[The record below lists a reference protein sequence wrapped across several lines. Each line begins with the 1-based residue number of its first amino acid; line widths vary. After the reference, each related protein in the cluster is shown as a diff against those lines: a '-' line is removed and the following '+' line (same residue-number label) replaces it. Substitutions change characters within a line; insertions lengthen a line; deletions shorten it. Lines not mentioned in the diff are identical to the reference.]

1 MHAPST
7 GRLRVDTLHPELY
20 PDDALI
26 LAVLDQRNLLFSEAR
41 QAVYELDDLS
51 AHVWRCLDSRLAP
64 EQIVADMV
72 QAGAEKAEAAKA
84 VAAAADKLREI
95 ELGEE
100 SVPSRD
106 PIESEPLQRIT
117 LPIGGVAVQLN
128 LPEALLA
135 EVEQLLGYLK
145 TDESCS
151 VAQFS
156 ARLAGDAVQMLP
168 TGQAAWTCD
177 RAEFL
182 PLVKALLID
191 SVLKFGR
198 QEVALHAAALVR
210 EGKTVLLLGSPGTGK
225 TTLAATL
232 AQTGFD
238 VVADDVVLLDDSGL
252 ITGLAL
258 PFTVKE
264 SAWAM
269 LAEDWPALVD
279 QPNYRRPDGIKVRYI
294 RHDRFANPRPRRIG
308 TVIILDRQPDGE
320 AALHELG
327 CVSALD
333 ALIAEGDARDG
344 RLTETGFKALV
355 TGLTE
360 ARCFRLSYSDRHH
373 AAELVSSLY
382 S

>member
-51 AHVWRCLDSRLAP
+51 AHVWRCLDSGLAP

-72 QAGAEKAEAAKA
+72 QAGAEKAAAANA
-84 VAAAADKLREI
+84 VAAAAEKLREI
-95 ELGEE
+95 ELGEQ
-100 SVPSRD
+100 SVPS
-106 PIESEPLQRIT
+106 PHPVESEALQGIT
-117 LPIGGVAVQLN
+117 LRIGGVAVHLN
-128 LPEALLA
+128 LSEALLA
-135 EVEQLLGYLK
+135 EVEKLLGYLK
-145 TDESCS
+145 TEESCS

-198 QEVALHAAALVR
+198 QQVALHAAALVR
-210 EGKTVLLLGSPGTGK
+210 EGQTVLLLGSPGTGK

-232 AQTGFD
+232 AKVGFE

-269 LAEDWPALVD
+269 LAEHWPALAEERSH
-279 QPNYRRPDGIKVRYI
+279 RRPDGIAVRYI
-294 RHDRFANPRPRRIG
+294 RPEHFAEPSPRRIG
-308 TVIILDRQPDGE
+308 SVIILNRQPEGE
-320 AALHELG
+320 AALHQLG
-327 CVSALD
+327 CLAALE
-333 ALIAEGDARDG
+333 ALIAEGDARDE

-355 TGLTE
+355 TALTD
-360 ARCFRLSYSDRHH
+360 ARCFRLSYSDRHE
-373 AAELVSSLY
+373 AADAVSSLC